1 MRFDLTDLQLVVG
14 VHDSGTLTA
23 GAEATGLTLASASE
37 RLRGLEARLGVE
49 LFARGSRG
57 MAPTPAGGA
66 LLGHARRVLAQ
77 VEDLRRE
84 LGEHRAGTIGRVRLR
99 GNTAACR
106 ELLPDALAGF
116 LPGHP
121 GTSVMLAEA
130 RSEDIA
136 RALAAG
142 EAELGIVSDAVDD
155 GGLERQP
162 LRPDPLA
169 LVVPADHALAR
180 HASLAFA
187 DALGRPF
194 VGLAEGS
201 ALQEHVDAQARRL
214 GVVGVD
220 YRLRVQELDAVCAMV
235 ARGIGVG
242 VVPLHVARRWEARGS
257 CGTRHPGASNAG
269 RHANA
274 AGQVR
279 VVRLT
284 DGWTRRRLVLVA
296 RSFGELAP
304 AGRRLA
310 QHLRATLAAP
320 GGLEA

>member
-1 MRFDLTDLQLVVG
+1 MRFDLTDLHLVVG

-23 GAEATGLTLASASE
+23 GADVTGLTLASASE
-37 RLRGLEARLGVE
+37 RLRGLESRLGVE
-49 LFARGSRG
+49 LFARAPRG
-57 MAPTPAGGA
+57 MAPTSAGTA

-84 LGEHRAGTIGRVRLR
+84 LGELRAGTVGRVRLR

-106 ELLPDALAGF
+106 ELLPVALAAF

-121 GTSVMLAEA
+121 DTRVTLAEA
-130 RSEDIA
+130 RSEDVA
-136 RALAAG
+136 RALGAG
-142 EAELGIVSDAVDD
+142 DAELGIVSDAVDD

-169 LVVPADHALAR
+169 LVVPVGHALSR
-180 HASLAFA
+180 HSSLAFA

-194 VGLAEGS
+194 VGLAEGC

-214 GVVGVD
+214 GAPLD
-220 YRLRVQELDAVCAMV
+220 YRLRVQELDAVCGMV
-235 ARGIGVG
+235 ARGVGVG
-242 VVPLHVARRWEARGS
+242 VVPLHVARRWEARES
-257 CGTRHPGASNAG
+257 ADAGASNAA
-269 RHANA
+269 RHSNP

-279 VVRLT
+279 VLRLT
-284 DGWTRRRLVLVA
+284 DGWARRRLMLVA
-296 RSFGELAP
+296 RSFGDLAP

-310 QHLRATLAAP
+310 QHLRATLAVPA
-320 GGLEA
+320 GREA